1 MFENWQAGW
10 LAAFRTLDQ
19 ILTAGVAITAFSLL
33 LYALTFN
40 LRDRI
45 ARSFAVILACVVVV
59 FSAEAIGTT
68 IDQAWEVSLWLKLQ
82 WIGIIILPA
91 AYLHFSDA
99 LLASTG
105 KPSRGRRRWAV
116 RLIYVISFG
125 FLAALLLNFLV
136 GPLVLGKQPAPHLQP
151 VFMTNVFTAYYGL
164 IMVVAWLNFAR
175 AFGRTI
181 TRTSRRRM
189 IYLMAG
195 STAPALG
202 SYPYLLFGSNL
213 FSDHPLIFWSVA
225 TVTSAVVVI
234 LTVIMAYS
242 VAFFG
247 TAWPDRVV
255 KSRLFKWLMR
265 GPVTA
270 SFALGLTTIVRRT
283 GAAFGSPYSAFV
295 PIVMVSS
302 ILLIEHLIT
311 LFGPFLEKWLF
322 YGKGKDRED
331 LSLLRTM
338 EDRLLTNTDLR
349 QFLEVILTT
358 ICDRLQTSNAF
369 VASLN
374 GEGLALIVTT
384 GKNTQLENQ
393 MTQQMLSVML
403 DDRQDT
409 TEIYRWGGYSLAPL
423 LDRESEDDHRLLGL
437 LGFEWQ
443 ADRSLDEE
451 QAETLDFLSQRASL
465 ALRDRRMQQ
474 QVVNS
479 LQALSPQMAFIQQIT
494 AAARYDGSVVM
505 QPEDSSPSEDM
516 TTWVKEALSHYW
528 GGPKLTESPLMK
540 LQVVQAAM
548 QDHDG
553 NNANA
558 LRAVLKRAI
567 DQARPEGERRFTGE
581 WILYNILEMKFLE
594 GRKVREIA
602 MRLAMSE
609 ADLYR
614 KQRVAI
620 EMVAKAIVE
629 MDYEARKEVSQE

>member
-45 ARSFAVILACVVVV
+45 ARSFAGILVCVVIV

-82 WIGIIILPA
+82 WIGIIFLPA

-116 RLIYVISFG
+116 RLIYVISIG

-270 SFALGLTTIVRRT
+270 SIALGLTTIVRRT
-283 GAAFGSPYSAFV
+283 GAALGSPYSAFV

-369 VASLN
+369 VASMN
-374 GEGLALIVTT
+374 GEGLALIVTI
-384 GKNTQLENQ
+384 GKN
-393 MTQQMLSVML
+393 
-403 DDRQDT
+403 
-409 TEIYRWGGYSLAPL
+409 
-423 LDRESEDDHRLLGL
+423 
-437 LGFEWQ
+437 
-443 ADRSLDEE
+443 RSLKI
-451 QAETLDFLSQRASL
+451 R
-465 ALRDRRMQQ
+465 
-474 QVVNS
+474 
-479 LQALSPQMAFIQQIT
+479 
-494 AAARYDGSVVM
+494 
-505 QPEDSSPSEDM
+505 
-516 TTWVKEALSHYW
+516 
-528 GGPKLTESPLMK
+528 
-540 LQVVQAAM
+540 
-548 QDHDG
+548 
-553 NNANA
+553 
-558 LRAVLKRAI
+558 
-567 DQARPEGERRFTGE
+567 
-581 WILYNILEMKFLE
+581 
-594 GRKVREIA
+594 
-602 MRLAMSE
+602 
-609 ADLYR
+609 
-614 KQRVAI
+614 
-620 EMVAKAIVE
+620 
-629 MDYEARKEVSQE
+629 